1 MNDMTEAELS
11 DLFLTARS
19 DGSVRVEGQR
29 KLRAFA
35 DYVAQRGE
43 VIRNVEA
50 YEIGDELEVPRI
62 DLGLYQGSAEEADR
76 PGAVRLAAS
85 EARLREIVRDADE
98 ERLLFVFEVWTDE
111 NG

>member
-11 DLFLTARS
+11 DLFLTARR
-19 DGSVRVEGQR
+19 DGSVRVQGPR

-35 DYVAQRGE
+35 DHVAKRGE
-43 VIRNVEA
+43 VVRNVEA
-50 YEIGDELEVPRI
+50 YEIRGELEVPRI

-85 EARLREIVRDADE
+85 EARLKKIVGDADE
-98 ERLLFVFEVWTDE
+98 EGLLFVFEVWTDE